1 MKRKV
6 TEYDLLSM
14 ACHNMDIV
22 VDDESGLVY
31 YALIDRLEVLSVNL
45 EMGKYPT
52 DPIHYREVYTWV
64 NTKLEKL
71 RATRDKF
78 EKRQPE
84 LMFGIDGK
92 EAIFTY
98 E

>member
-22 VDDESGLVY
+22 VDDKSGLTY
-31 YALIDRLEVLSVNL
+31 YALIDRLEALSANL

-52 DPIHYREVYTWV
+52 DPIHYRNAHIWV
-64 NTKLEKL
+64 ANKIDEL
-71 RATRDKF
+71 RAARDKF
-78 EKRQPE
+78 EKRQQE
-84 LMFGIDGK
+84 LMFNIKDGK
-92 EAIFTY
+92 AIFAY